1 MYSRMYLVQKA
12 TGVAESKVG
21 ARPAA
26 LIPLATMAAAALLFV
41 LPGVI
46 YGYPTGHD
54 SFLHATAWF
63 DTLTHWSEG
72 DFFPAWASR
81 FASGWG
87 LPVHIFYPPLS
98 FALGALCLLLLGP
111 YFAPILFCWMVL
123 TLAGFS
129 AYRFCKL
136 LNVEENSSIVGG
148 LV

>member
-46 YGYPTGHD
+46 YGFPTGHD
-54 SFLHATAWF
+54 TFLHATAWF

-72 DFFPAWASR
+72 NFFPAWGAR
-81 FASGWG
+81 FAFGWG
-87 LPVHIFYPPLS
+87 LFVLFFFFLLS
-98 FALGALCLLLLGP
+98 FVFGSLC
-111 YFAPILFCWMVL
+111 
-123 TLAGFS
+123 
-129 AYRFCKL
+129 
-136 LNVEENSSIVGG
+136 
-148 LV
+148 